1 MPSGRHNVISHGFPD
16 YLPSMRERV
25 AELGGEL
32 AVEPGHP
39 RGTRV
44 IACLPMGEQ
53 AV

>member
-1 MPSGRHNVISHGFPD
+1 
-16 YLPSMRERV
+16 MRERV

-32 AVEPGHP
+32 AVGSGHP

-44 IACLPMGEQ
+44 IAFLPIDDQ